1 MKKIFHFYSLTPEW
15 LHKLAAE
22 VQTTVIDN
30 KIIVF
35 PEKIGKGC
43 LYFTPITPGI
53 SIVFMDVIINTPLKI
68 CREPSENEIYI
79 FHYDLSEHV
88 NLIKINN
95 EDYEIGSFDKL
106 DLAIID
112 NQIASSFKPN
122 LHERTFALRILVD
135 KKLLNDF
142 IAKYS
147 IKLHENKTKEKSNSN
162 FYHYGHI
169 DSNSTLLLKSL
180 KSKPIDNLSF
190 DSFLKG
196 VSLKLL
202 GNFFSKFYD
211 AEHKV
216 NIITRTDDEAI
227 HKTKTF
233 LLENL
238 SGPFPSLTFLAA
250 MAGMSESKY
259 KMLFK
264 QCMDITPNYFFIN
277 EKMKYAQKLL
287 QSGNYTSLTDILYE
301 FNYSKLSYFSSQYYK
316 YFNRKPSQ
324 DFVKKKQVK
333 R

>member
-68 CREPSENEIYI
+68 CREPSENDIYI

-264 QCMDITPNYFFIN
+264 QCMHITPNYFFIN

-324 DFVKKKQVK
+324 DFVKKIK
-333 R
+333 

>member
-1 MKKIFHFYSLTPEW
+1 MKKIFHYYSLTPEW
-15 LHKLAAE
+15 LHKFAE
-22 VQTTVIDN
+22 QVKATVIDDKVIN
-30 KIIVF
+30 F
-35 PEKIGKGC
+35 PKKIGNGC

-53 SIVFMDVIINTPLKI
+53 SVVFMDVVLNTPLKI
-68 CREPSENEIYI
+68 CRKPSENELYI

-95 EDYEIGSFDKL
+95 ENYEIGSFDKL

-122 LHERTFALRILVD
+122 VHERTFALRILVD
-135 KKLLNDF
+135 KGLLNDF

-147 IKLHENKTKEKSNSN
+147 VTLHENKSYEKSNSS

-180 KSKPIDNLSF
+180 KSKSINDLSF
-190 DSFLKG
+190 DSFVKG
-196 VSLKLL
+196 ISLKLL

-211 AEHKV
+211 AENKTGLAT
-216 NIITRTDDEAI
+216 NAEDEAI
-227 HKTKTF
+227 YKTKKY
-233 LLENL
+233 LLDNL

-264 QCMDITPNYFFIN
+264 QCMNITPNYFFIN

-287 QSGNYTSLTDILYE
+287 QSGNYNSLTEILYE

-316 YFNRKPSQ
+316 YFNRKLSQ
-324 DFVKKKQVK
+324 DFVKKIK
-333 R
+333 